1 MPSPLV
7 SRKNSRTLIMT
18 LTYFRRGNCS
28 TAEWKAGCNK
38 QSANT
43 GIMAIYLDS
52 LIAFIISMLQVEALS
67 SLASNEEGN

>member
-1 MPSPLV
+1 M
-7 SRKNSRTLIMT
+7 I

-28 TAEWKAGCNK
+28 TAERKEDCNQ

-43 GIMAIYLDS
+43 GIMAINLAY